1 MIPRSVKTFA
11 PATISNLGP
20 GFDVLGVAVHAP
32 GDFVVASRQ
41 TEHGLSFS
49 VKTDQTHVP
58 QDPERNVAAYVAQL
72 MLHELKPSFGIEMML
87 QKSMPIGSGLGSS
100 AASSVAAAMA
110 VNELLPK
117 PLKKSDLLRFALEG
131 ELFTC
136 GSLHADNAAPS
147 LFGGGCLIRS
157 YDPLDV
163 VPITIDPSLVWIVVH
178 PHIVVLTKKA
188 RAILP
193 RSIPLRS
200 AVRQWGNVAG
210 LVLGLARGDR
220 DLIRRSVEDVIMEPA
235 RARLIPGF
243 DDVKRAALK
252 AGALGCSI
260 SGSGPSV
267 FSIAP
272 SMRAARIISTA
283 MTTSFRRAAGVSS
296 DIFIS
301 RTNLCGASVVWR
313 KDA

>member
-1 MIPRSVKTFA
+1 
-11 PATISNLGP
+11 
-20 GFDVLGVAVHAP
+20 
-32 GDFVVASRQ
+32 
-41 TEHGLSFS
+41 LSF
-49 VKTDQTHVP
+49 
-58 QDPERNVAAYVAQL
+58 
-72 MLHELKPSFGIEMML
+72 
-87 QKSMPIGSGLGSS
+87 
-100 AASSVAAAMA
+100 
-110 VNELLPK
+110 
-117 PLKKSDLLRFALEG
+117 ALDG
-131 ELFTC
+131 ELFAC
-136 GSLHADNAAPS
+136 GSMHADNAAPS

-163 VPITIDPSLVWIVVH
+163 VPITIDSSLIWIVVH
-178 PHIVVLTKKA
+178 PHVVVLTKKS

-193 RSIPLRS
+193 RNIPLRS

-220 DLIRRSVEDVIMEPA
+220 ELVKRSVEDVIMEPA

-272 SMRAARIISTA
+272 SMRAARIIGAA
-283 MTTSFRRAAGVSS
+283 MTTSFRQSAGVSS
-296 DIFIS
+296 DVFIS